1 MKKRTARKWLMGL
14 VMAWLIGMQ
23 MTVLFPS
30 AETWK
35 NWKNSHQSI
44 ARAGAQDAFAA
55 VPTATR
61 TIYIRYSYPT
71 PTPYTPPTLP
81 N

>member
-23 MTVLFPS
+23 MTVLLPS
-30 AETWK
+30 AKTWR
-35 NWKNSHQSI
+35 NWKNSHLLI
-44 ARAGAQDAFAA
+44 ARAGDPYAYAA

-61 TIYIRYSYPT
+61 TLYIRYSYPT
-71 PTPYTPPTLP
+71 PTPFIPPTLP